1 MKSKQTKNIV
11 GLYLRLSHD
20 DERAGES
27 LSIENQRSILLKYVK
42 KRVGKSMTFILMTTF
57 RERRLKDRAYKDYW
71 LTQRTE

>member
-27 LSIENQRSILLKYVK
+27 LSIEN
-42 KRVGKSMTFILMTTF
+42 
-57 RERRLKDRAYKDYW
+57 
-71 LTQRTE
+71 